1 MTGDLELYAQ
11 EEAEIFAL
19 DDWLAVAQ
27 RATRDAT
34 AARAR
39 AVSAG
44 SGLPFTV
51 SGISATV
58 APAEDAALAAAVD
71 AEQALLVERTRLHE
85 RINAARAARKD
96 PRT

>member
-1 MTGDLELYAQ
+1 MTGDLELFAT
-11 EEAEIFAL
+11 EAAEIDAL
-19 DDWLAVAQ
+19 DDRLAVAQ

-44 SGLPFTV
+44 SGLRFTV
-51 SGISATV
+51 SGIAATV
-58 APAEDAALAAAVD
+58 APAEDAALAAAGD